1 MFSLFFKI
9 INDYNYTHRV
19 IKYNFT
25 KSMRKELKH
34 DYLSFLRFII
44 FIIIILVSINILN
57 SFDFFKNQ
65 EEKSIQLNQE
75 LIDYNNNLIKEYKID
90 LTNNEKLKEKK
101 FDLNFKNSV
110 LKAESSNM
118 SLARNNFY
126 LYIVSFILIILFKSI
141 QLLENRI
148 NKLKTEIENN
158 S

>member
-1 MFSLFFKI
+1 
-9 INDYNYTHRV
+9 
-19 IKYNFT
+19 
-25 KSMRKELKH
+25 MRKELKH

-44 FIIIILVSINILN
+44 FIIIILVGINILN

-65 EEKSIQLNQE
+65 EEKSLQLNQE

-101 FDLNFKNSV
+101 YDLNFKNSV

-126 LYIVSFILIILFKSI
+126 LYIASFILIILFKSI

>member
-1 MFSLFFKI
+1 
-9 INDYNYTHRV
+9 
-19 IKYNFT
+19 
-25 KSMRKELKH
+25 MRKELKH

-44 FIIIILVSINILN
+44 FIIIILVGINILN

-126 LYIVSFILIILFKSI
+126 IYIASFILIILFKSI
-141 QLLENRI
+141 QHLENRI

>member
-1 MFSLFFKI
+1 
-9 INDYNYTHRV
+9 
-19 IKYNFT
+19 
-25 KSMRKELKH
+25 MRKKLKH
-34 DYLSFLRFII
+34 DYLSFLKFII
-44 FIIIILVSINILN
+44 LIIIILMGINILN

-101 FDLNFKNSV
+101 YDLNFKNSV

-126 LYIVSFILIILFKSI
+126 LYIASFILIILFKSI

>member
-1 MFSLFFKI
+1 
-9 INDYNYTHRV
+9 
-19 IKYNFT
+19 
-25 KSMRKELKH
+25 MRKELKH

-44 FIIIILVSINILN
+44 FIIIILVGINILN

-101 FDLNFKNSV
+101 YDLNFKNSV

-126 LYIVSFILIILFKSI
+126 LYIASFILIILFKSI
-141 QLLENRI
+141 QHLENRI
-148 NKLKTEIENN
+148 NKLKTEI
-158 S
+158 